1 LPEIGNLPPNNRI
14 NYSIL
19 YPTALIPVLL
29 KGLSVAQ
36 AERYQSAR
44 EYVQGIKDVLPKLKA
59 ETAKFS
65 DEATVVVRKSTP
77 AGQTSPP
84 AQPARESSSL
94 ATNPG
99 DLDSLTSLLVDYVGP
114 IARNI
119 MVAYDPANT
128 PANKLVTSI
137 AREIPEPRER
147 EEFLKRWEV
156 ISGTSID
163 TSGISDSVTTSSNAV
178 VRSFDNDMLKKMG
191 EDYVSYIGPL
201 AARLVQH
208 HASTTSDLE
217 QLVEMLAREIPD
229 ATDSEKFRNYWLRG

>member
-1 LPEIGNLPPNNRI
+1 
-14 NYSIL
+14 
-19 YPTALIPVLL
+19 
-29 KGLSVAQ
+29 
-36 AERYQSAR
+36 
-44 EYVQGIKDVLPKLKA
+44 
-59 ETAKFS
+59 
-65 DEATVVVRKSTP
+65 
-77 AGQTSPP
+77 
-84 AQPARESSSL
+84 
-94 ATNPG
+94 
-99 DLDSLTSLLVDYVGP
+99 
-114 IARNI
+114 